1 MELILASNNRGKAR
15 EFKRL
20 FDGHTIILPGEM
32 GVRFSFHEEG
42 TTFFD
47 NALGKAQTLYSLTK
61 KPVVADDSGLC
72 VTALDGR
79 PGIYSSRFGLQ
90 ERGRLLTDSERNEFL
105 LSLLKKKSDRQAF
118 FVCCMVLVL
127 STYRFIAA
135 EEILSGEI
143 ARKQAGCEG
152 FGYDPVFFLPST
164 GKTVAEL
171 DAHEKDAL
179 SHRGKAARHILTII
193 NSMEL

>member
-1 MELILASNNRGKAR
+1 MELLLASNNRGKAR

-20 FDGHTIILPGEM
+20 FNGHTIILPEERGA
-32 GVRFSFHEEG
+32 RLSSHEEG
-42 TTFFD
+42 STFLE

-90 ERGRLLTDSERNEFL
+90 EKGHLLTDSERNEFL
-105 LSLLKKKSDRQAF
+105 LSLLKNKSDRQAF

-127 STYRFIAA
+127 STYRFFAA
-135 EEILSGEI
+135 
-143 ARKQAGCEG
+143 
-152 FGYDPVFFLPST
+152 DPVFFLPST

-171 DAHEKDAL
+171 DDHEKDTL
-179 SHRGKAARHILTII
+179 SHRGKAARCILTII